1 MSVENDL
8 RHLSQKMEEAGE
20 AALKAG
26 QAGLGLLLAEMEALR
41 AVMPAAEEAEA
52 DRALREAR
60 ERSHDAEVEADL
72 DNLPV

>member
-1 MSVENDL
+1 MSVESDL
-8 RHLSQKMEEAGE
+8 RHMSRKMEEASE

-41 AVMPAAEEAEA
+41 AVLPAAGETEA
-52 DRALREAR
+52 DRAVREAR

-72 DNLPV
+72 DNMPI